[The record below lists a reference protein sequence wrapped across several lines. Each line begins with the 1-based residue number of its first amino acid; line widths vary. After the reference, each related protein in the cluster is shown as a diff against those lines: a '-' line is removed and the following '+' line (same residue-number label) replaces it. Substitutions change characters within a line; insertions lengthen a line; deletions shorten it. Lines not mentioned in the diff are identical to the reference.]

1 MKRLHAVAG
10 YMMLLIILLTGLIGC
25 EGSDNGGILAPLS
38 EDNVNETLE
47 WAEQTIPGCRLTG
60 TAAMPTS
67 AALMQAAINES
78 NISSQID
85 ADAPPFQR
93 ILGNCPGSP
102 GELTI
107 TRLQG
112 HADGLKEG
120 LQRATYVFDNLCII
134 DESLGIPQE
143 VTING
148 IFIEQT
154 EKDSDDPDAPVHR
167 QTARTDGKIKVT
179 SPDETIWIA
188 LNDYNL
194 AYGSPGETPSRNHP
208 DELTIKT
215 LSFEFQKENTKHS
228 LRNIRADIYEE
239 GDSRVI
245 DIFQGRYY
253 IGSRPYL
260 KLFTDPPLLFNK
272 TSENL
277 TGGALV
283 FSGARGARATVA
295 PSAQSAAVFEF
306 KFNGKPLDR
315 NLDCTDFDMPILN
328 ILTDLL

>member
-1 MKRLHAVAG
+1 
-10 YMMLLIILLTGLIGC
+10 MMLLLLLSAVLTGC
-25 EGSDNGGILAPLS
+25 EGSDNGGILAPLN

-47 WAEQTIPGCRLTG
+47 WAGQTIPGCRLTG
-60 TAAMPTS
+60 TAAMPAS
-67 AALMQAAINES
+67 AALMQAAIDAS
-78 NISSQID
+78 SISSQID

-107 TRLQG
+107 TRLRG
-112 HADGLKEG
+112 AVDGLKEG
-120 LQRATYVFDNLCII
+120 FQRATYVFDHLCII

-148 IFIEQT
+148 TFIEQT
-154 EKDSDDPDAPVHR
+154 ESASDDPDDPVHR
-167 QTARTDGKIKVT
+167 HTARTDGKMKVT

-188 LNDYNL
+188 LNDYTL
-194 AYGSPGETPSRNHP
+194 AYGSPGEAPNRNHP

-215 LSFEFQKENTKHS
+215 LTFEFQKENTRHS
-228 LRNIRADIYEE
+228 LRNIKADIYEQ
-239 GDSRVI
+239 GDNRVI
-245 DIFQGRYY
+245 DIYQGRYY
-253 IGSRPYL
+253 IGTRPYL
-260 KLFTDPPLLFNK
+260 KLFTDPPLLFSK

-306 KFNGKPLDR
+306 QFNGRPLDR
-315 NLDCTDFDMPILN
+315 NLDCTDFDMPILD
-328 ILTDLL
+328 ILTGLF